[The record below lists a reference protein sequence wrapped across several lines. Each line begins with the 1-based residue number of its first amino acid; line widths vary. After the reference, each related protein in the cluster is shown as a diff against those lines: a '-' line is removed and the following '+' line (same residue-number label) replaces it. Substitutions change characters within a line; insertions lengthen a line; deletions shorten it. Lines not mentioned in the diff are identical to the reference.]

1 MMTDDMELVREYVL
15 RRSDEA
21 FAALVS
27 RHVGLVYSVAM
38 RQVRDPHLAE
48 EISQAVFIVLARKA
62 KSLKARTVLSGWL
75 CRTTRYASADALKI
89 QRRRQHREQ
98 EAHMQSILNEPESDA
113 WRQIAPLLDAAL
125 AKLGEKEHDAIAL
138 RFFESKSFG
147 EVGHALGASE
157 DAAKM
162 RVNRA
167 LKKLRKFFTKRGV
180 TLSAAA
186 IVSVISANSAQAAP
200 VGLTTTIAATVLKG
214 STVAAST
221 LTLVKG
227 TMKMMTWMKFK
238 FALGVSVAVL
248 LAGGTTTVVMSN
260 DTNRISRTFP
270 ANIDT
275 QQILLE
281 SKFFIVP
288 DKALDSSIPSQTG
301 VVSKSNADLIMQSLA
316 RLSGVTNAS
325 SPRVVTISGEGATI
339 SVTKNVKVNGTNATT
354 GIILNVTP
362 FTITNS
368 SFTELNLTASLQELI
383 DISPQHDGS
392 QLNLETTE
400 ITASVKVNRG
410 QTVILRQAIQG
421 DGPILGE
428 KIDASRSL
436 LVFVTPSTI
445 RLQNIIQRKDTRPAS
460 P

>member
-1 MMTDDMELVREYVL
+1 MMTDDMKLVREYVL

-27 RHVGLVYSVAM
+27 RHVGLVYSVAL

-48 EISQAVFIVLARKA
+48 EITQAVFIVLARKA

-167 LKKLRKFFTKRGV
+167 LEKLRKFFTKRGV

-186 IVSVISANSAQAAP
+186 IVSVISANSVQAVP
-200 VGLTTTIAATVLKG
+200 VGLTTTIAATVLRG

-260 DTNRISRTFP
+260 DTNRTSRTPP

-275 QQILLE
+275 QQILIE

-316 RLSGVTNAS
+316 RVSGVTNAS

-362 FTITNS
+362 FSITNS
-368 SFTELNLTASLQELI
+368 SFIELNLTASLQELI
-383 DISPQHDGS
+383 DITPQHDGS
-392 QLNLETTE
+392 QLNLETIE

-421 DGPILGE
+421 DGRILGE
-428 KIDASRSL
+428 KTDASRSL

-445 RLQNIIQRKDTRPAS
+445 RLQNIIQRKDNRPAS